1 VFNIFAETMDPLL
14 RDLGQEEALENII
27 SESRAH
33 GPDVEPPK
41 SPSSFLNLS
50 GGDGMEVDSDYP
62 LRGKVRTEIEDGS
75 DYGEDGSS
83 GDDGEDGSSGDDGE
97 AGGRLTKS
105 GEVYRCN
112 CNMWKYWRSCIY

>member
-1 VFNIFAETMDPLL
+1 MDPPSPIR
-14 RDLGQEEALENII
+14 RDLAQEEVLENII
-27 SESRAH
+27 HSAPEI
-33 GPDVEPPK
+33 EPPK

-62 LRGKVRTEIEDGS
+62 LQGKVRTEIEDGS

-83 GDDGEDGSSGDDGE
+83 DGEDGSSGSDGE
-97 AGGRLTKS
+97 AGGQLTKS

-112 CNMWKYWRSCIY
+112 L